1 MPHYPLYQKL
11 SNLKAEYCERY
22 KIVLCTSKCPA
33 YNVGDKTCSFTEIE
47 HKTLVEEYKN
57 ENTN

>member
-11 SNLKAEYCERY
+11 SNLKADYCERY

-33 YNVGDKTCSFTEIE
+33 YDSNVKSCMFAKIE
-47 HKTLVEEYKN
+47 HNTLVEEYQH
-57 ENTN
+57 EN